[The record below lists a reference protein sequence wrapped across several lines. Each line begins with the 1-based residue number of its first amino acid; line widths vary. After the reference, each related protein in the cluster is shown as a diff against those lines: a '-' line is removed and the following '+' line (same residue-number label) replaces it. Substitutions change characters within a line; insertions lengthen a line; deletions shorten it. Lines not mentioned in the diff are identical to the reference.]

1 MTRGARVALGLH
13 ALATALCTPSCTPSN
28 ARRGSTSSPAPFAQ
42 TFSREAVAADHPLA
56 SQAGAE
62 MLCRGG
68 NAVDAAVA
76 ASFCLS
82 VVRPQSC
89 GIGGGGF
96 MLIRL
101 PATERT
107 PAVTTTLN
115 YRETCPAGVGPDFYA
130 ARSVDDSRIGG
141 AAVATPGTVA
151 GLLTALERFGT
162 LDRATVLAPAI
173 RAAREGFLA
182 DAAFVRAAEEIVEK
196 FRKRPELIER
206 FPFLWT
212 RFTREGALEIG
223 DRVENPEHARALDLV
238 ARHGRGGFY
247 AGELARAM
255 VEAVHADGGVLSRLD
270 LDLYRVS
277 EAAPLST
284 TFRGRT
290 VLSMPP
296 PSSGGVVL
304 AQTLA
309 TLDSAAGDADLS
321 PPWSADFTQLFV
333 EALKHSFADRANWL
347 ADPAFVEL
355 PLAELLDRGM
365 LAGRAQALDR
375 ASTHPPEHYGW
386 SLQLPED
393 GGTSHLCVVDARG
406 GAVACTETINLSFGS
421 WVEVPGFGFL
431 LNNEMDDFTTRRGA
445 VNAFGLKQSDDNLPA
460 PGKRPLSSMTPTIAL
475 DASGEVFA
483 VAGASGGPR
492 IISGTLQALVS
503 VLVFD
508 LSAEQAVSRPRW
520 HHQWMPN
527 RLRYEKE
534 MPLEALDSARARGH
548 ELEPI
553 PTVGAVQLLRRARSG
568 AGWEAVS
575 DPRLGGRPAGR

>member
-1 MTRGARVALGLH
+1 MRDGSSLAQIASLALLSWSC
-13 ALATALCTPSCTPSN
+13 AQNSPRETAEVERSH
-28 ARRGSTSSPAPFAQ
+28 FAQ
-42 TFSREAVAADHPLA
+42 KFAREAVAADHPLA

-96 MLIRL
+96 MVIRL

-107 PAVTTTLN
+107 AAVTTTLN
-115 YRETCPAGVGPDFYA
+115 YRETCPAGVDAKFFE
-130 ARSVDDSRIGG
+130 ARDDDSSRIGG

-151 GLLTALERFGT
+151 GLLTALEQYGT

-182 DAAFVRAAEEIVEK
+182 DEAFVAAARESSER
-196 FRKRPELIER
+196 FRKQPELAAR
-206 FPFLWT
+206 FEFLWK
-212 RFTREGALEIG
+212 RFARQGKVQVG
-223 DRVENPEHARALDLV
+223 DRIENPEQARALDLI

-247 AGELARAM
+247 AGEVARAM
-255 VEAVHADGGVLSRLD
+255 VQAVHDDGGVLTRAD
-270 LDLYRVS
+270 LDGYSVS
-277 EAAPLST
+277 HAEPIKT
-284 TFRGRT
+284 TFGGRT
-290 VLSMPP
+290 LLCMPP

-304 AQTLA
+304 AQTFA
-309 TLDSAAGDADLS
+309 TLELAATDADFS
-321 PPWSADFTQLFV
+321 PPWSAHFSQLFV
-333 EALKHSFADRANWL
+333 EALKHSFADRARWL
-347 ADPAFVEL
+347 ADPAFVTL
-355 PLAELLDRGM
+355 PLAELLDRDM
-365 LAGRAQALDR
+365 LASRAQSLDR
-375 ASTHPPEHYGW
+375 TRTHAPEHYGW
-386 SLQLPED
+386 SLQLPDD
-393 GGTSHLCVVDARG
+393 GGTSHVSVVDARG

-421 WVEVPGFGFL
+421 WLEVPGFGFL

-445 VNAFGLKQSDDNLPA
+445 PNAFGLRQSDENLPA
-460 PGKRPLSSMTPTIAL
+460 PGKRPLSSMTPTIAI
-475 DASGEVFA
+475 DEHGEVLA

-492 IISGTLQALVS
+492 ILSGTLQVLAS

-508 LSAEQAVSRPRW
+508 LSAEEAVARPRW

-527 RLRYEKE
+527 RLRHEKA
-534 MPLEALDSARARGH
+534 MPLEALESARARGH

-553 PTVGAVQLLRRARSG
+553 STVGIVQLIRRARSG
-568 AGWEAVS
+568 AGWEAAS
-575 DPRLGGRPAGR
+575 DPRAGGRPAGR